1 MPQVTAGHLKIV
13 AMSSATRSSAV
24 PNVPTVEEAGIK
36 DFDVRLW
43 AGIFAP
49 RNTSNEIVMRLSQEI
64 EQILLQ
70 PDFKESLARAGAEA
84 MPMSVGEFAGF
95 IRSETNKYEELI
107 KKEFCSRLM
116 YGGCGGF
123 GAAINLLP

>member
-70 PDFKESLARAGAEA
+70 PDFKESLARAGA
-84 MPMSVGEFAGF
+84 
-95 IRSETNKYEELI
+95 
-107 KKEFCSRLM
+107 
-116 YGGCGGF
+116 
-123 GAAINLLP
+123 